1 MSDDPTKSLFKI
13 VADPENAQEHIRKF
27 RENFKGNLAD
37 MGVDV
42 AQWARRSNTHV
53 TVLTA
58 ALENFSR
65 NAQASFSRLEQIAA
79 FVCRS

>member
-1 MSDDPTKSLFKI
+1 MARATKLLFQI
-13 VADPENAQEHIRKF
+13 SADPANAQEHVRKF
-27 RENFKGNLAD
+27 QSSFHGRLTDLGLNLSD
-37 MGVDV
+37 
-42 AQWARRSNTHV
+42 WARQSNRHF
-53 TVLTA
+53 TVVTA

>member
-1 MSDDPTKSLFKI
+1 MAKATKLLFQI
-13 VADPENAQEHIRKF
+13 SADPANAQEHIRKF

-37 MGVDV
+37 MGLDV
-42 AQWARRSNTHV
+42 SQWARQSDRHF

-65 NAQASFSRLEQIAA
+65 HAQASFSRLEQIAA